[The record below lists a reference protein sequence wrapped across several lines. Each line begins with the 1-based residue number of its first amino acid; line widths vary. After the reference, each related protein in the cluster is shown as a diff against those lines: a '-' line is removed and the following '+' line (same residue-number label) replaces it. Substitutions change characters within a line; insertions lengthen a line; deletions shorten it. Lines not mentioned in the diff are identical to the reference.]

1 MENLTREKT
10 TLTPQIHFQTNGL
23 LLLKGISTPEN
34 VESFYLPLMDWLEA
48 FKQTNPTS
56 VNLILELEYLNSP
69 SSKMIIR
76 ILKYLNSLKS
86 SGTTVVITWRYD
98 DGDDDMYEVGTD
110 LQFSSKSEMTFV
122 AIKKN

>member
-10 TLTPQIHFQTNGL
+10 SLTPQIHFQTNGV

-34 VESFYLPLMDWLEA
+34 TETFFLPLMNWLEA
-48 FKQTNPTS
+48 FKLTNPTS
-56 VNLILELEYLNSP
+56 VNFILELEYLNSP
-69 SSKMIIR
+69 SSKMVIR
-76 ILKYLNSLKS
+76 MLNSLNSLKS
-86 SGTTVVITWRYD
+86 SGTNVVITWRYD